1 MPGLYLHIPFCR
13 QACHYCDFH
22 FSTSQKMLSPLLR
35 AMEAELQERRAEL
48 GAEAVFET
56 VYFGGGTPSLLTIP
70 QISALL
76 ETIRSNYRIAPD
88 AELTLEANPDDLS
101 EKYLAELH
109 ALGIN
114 RLSIGIQSFR
124 DEDLQLMNR
133 AHSAIEA
140 RDCVTRAQAA
150 GFGNLS
156 IDLIYGIP
164 GLGQADWEENL
175 RRAFSLNVQ
184 HISAYCLTVEPR
196 TALAHFVHAGK
207 VKPVND
213 EDAAAQFRRLAQR
226 MREEGFVHY
235 EISNFGRPGFFSR
248 HNTSYWKGTPYIGV
262 GPSAHSYDGM
272 KRRWNVAN
280 NAQYAAALKNKEI
293 YWEEETL
300 NVQQRYNEYVMISLR
315 TLQGSDVELIRAQF
329 GENFAAHF
337 LKEAETWI
345 AAGRLVREENIFR
358 LDEEGQLLADRIAS
372 DLFF

>member
-1 MPGLYLHIPFCR
+1 
-13 QACHYCDFH
+13 
-22 FSTSQKMLSPLLR
+22 MLSPLLR